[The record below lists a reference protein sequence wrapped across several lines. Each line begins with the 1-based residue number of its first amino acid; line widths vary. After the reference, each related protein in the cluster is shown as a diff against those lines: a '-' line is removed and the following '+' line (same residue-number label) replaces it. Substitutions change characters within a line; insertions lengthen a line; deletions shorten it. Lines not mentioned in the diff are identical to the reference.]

1 MRYAIEHE
9 VPGRIRVKLSG
20 PVPERDLDAL
30 NKVLLEDPVITRV
43 VIYPRVGSLAVFYEG
58 GDGTPA
64 GTHLERFLTTPA
76 ETNLSGRPKGVELAS
91 DAASARDRALA
102 ALDAVDAAAIEDARV
117 SCTVA
122 MAPRTHS
129 LFMDIATLLGGH
141 LARKWFLPAPLAT
154 LYTVWSYRTFLK
166 AALKSLLGGR
176 LDVPVLDASAIGI
189 SFAKGD
195 FKTAAGTMLLLNL
208 GELLEDYT
216 RAQSQNELIYSLLA
230 VPDFAQK
237 IPCGDADI
245 RGAEEVRVPASSLE
259 EGDLIVVRTGMPI
272 PIDGAVE
279 YGTAMVN
286 QANLTGEPLAV
297 ERTVG
302 DDVFAGT
309 AVEDGEVYV
318 RVRHAAAHTKLRSI
332 VSLVDQ
338 SEALKSEAQGRRER
352 LADRIVPW
360 NFLLAGAVALTTRSL
375 IRTSAA
381 LMVDYSCALKLTGA
395 IAELAAMSQS
405 AKEGFTVK
413 GSKHFEA
420 FAQADTIVFD
430 KTGTLTAAAPKVAQV
445 LSFDE
450 GWDRVRVLR
459 FSACLEEHFPHPV
472 ARAVVNA
479 AAKEGLEHRE
489 RHAEVEYLVAHGIA
503 SSLDGKRV
511 VIGSEHFVVEDE
523 HVAIPDAARE
533 QIAAELDGL
542 STLYLAV
549 DGELKGAIGIEDPL
563 KEGVPQALAHLR
575 ALGFE
580 HLVMLTG
587 DNEHAAARI
596 AHAAGITEFRA
607 NLLPEDKHAIVE
619 ELRAQGRR
627 VVMVG
632 DGVNDSPAL
641 SAANVGVAMGS
652 GTAIAKE
659 VADITLSEGDLTSL
673 VRLRELSQG
682 LIRRMDASF
691 TEVIVLNSALLAGG
705 IAGII
710 TPQASSLIHNGST
723 VFLSARNSREYAL
736 A

>member
-9 VPGRIRVKLSG
+9 VPGRVRVKLAG
-20 PVPERDLDAL
+20 RVPESDLDAL
-30 NKVLLEDPVITRV
+30 NKVLLEADVVTRA
-43 VIYPRVGSLAVFYEG
+43 VIYPRVGSIALFY
-58 GDGTPA
+58 D
-64 GTHLERFLTTPA
+64 
-76 ETNLSGRPKGVELAS
+76 S
-91 DAASARDRALA
+91 AAANARSRALA
-102 ALDAVDAAAIEDARV
+102 ALDAVDAAAIEDARL
-117 SCTVA
+117 SCTVD

-141 LARKWFLPAPLAT
+141 FARKWFLPAPLAT
-154 LYTVWSYRTFLK
+154 AYTLWSYRGFLA
-166 AALKSLLGGR
+166 AALKSLINGR

-189 SFAKGD
+189 SFVKGD

-237 IPCGDADI
+237 IPCGDPDI
-245 RGAEEVRVPASSLE
+245 RGAEEVKVPAADLQA
-259 EGDLIVVRTGMPI
+259 GDLIVVRTGMPV
-272 PIDGAVE
+272 PIDGSVE

-309 AVEDGEVYV
+309 AVEDGEIYV
-318 RVRHAAAHTKLRSI
+318 RERHAAAHTKLRSI

-338 SEALKSEAQGRRER
+338 SESLKSETQSRREH
-352 LADRIVPW
+352 LADSVVPW
-360 NFLLAGAVALTTRSL
+360 NFLLAGIVALTTRSL

-395 IAELAAMSQS
+395 IAELSAMSQS
-405 AKEGFTVK
+405 AHEGFTVK
-413 GSKHFEA
+413 GSKYFEA

-430 KTGTLTAAAPKVAQV
+430 KTGTLTAAAPKVAKV
-445 LSFDE
+445 LSFD
-450 GWDRVRVLR
+450 GWDRTRVLR

-479 AAKEGLEHRE
+479 AAEEGLEHRE

-523 HVAIPDAARE
+523 HVEIPEAAAE
-533 QIAAELDGL
+533 QIKAELDGL

-549 DGELKGAIGIEDPL
+549 DGGLKGAIGIEDPL
-563 KEGVPQALAHLR
+563 KAGVPEALARLR
-575 ALGFE
+575 ELGFE

-596 AHAAGITEFRA
+596 AAAAGITEFRA
-607 NLLPEDKHAIVE
+607 NLLPEDKHAVVE
-619 ELRAQGRR
+619 DLRAQGRC

-641 SAANVGVAMGS
+641 SAADVGVAMGS

-659 VADITLSEGDLTSL
+659 VADITLAEGDLTSL
-673 VRLRELSQG
+673 VRLRLLSQG
-682 LIRRMDASF
+682 LMDRMDTSF
-691 TEVIVLNSALLAGG
+691 REVIGLNSALLAGG
-705 IAGII
+705 IAGVI
-710 TPQASSLIHNGST
+710 TPQVSSLIHNGST
-723 VFLSARNSREYAL
+723 VFLSARNAREYQL
-736 A
+736 N

>member
-9 VPGRIRVKLSG
+9 VPGRIRVKLAG
-20 PVPERDLDAL
+20 RVPEGDLDAL
-30 NKVLLEDPVITRV
+30 NKVLLEEPSITRA
-43 VIYPRVGSLAVFYEG
+43 VIYPRVGSLAVFYAE
-58 GDGTPA
+58 
-64 GTHLERFLTTPA
+64 PA
-76 ETNLSGRPKGVELAS
+76 EG
-91 DAASARDRALA
+91 DAATGAGSKSCARDRALA
-102 ALDAVDAAAIEDARV
+102 ALDAVDAAKIEDARV
-117 SCTVA
+117 GCTVA
-122 MAPRTHS
+122 MAPRTHN
-129 LFMDIATLLGGH
+129 LFMDIVKLVSGH
-141 LARKWFLPAPLAT
+141 FARKWFLPMPFSAIW
-154 LYTVWSYRTFLK
+154 TVWSYRSFL
-166 AALKSLLGGR
+166 AAGLRSLINGR

-189 SFAKGD
+189 SFVKGD

-216 RAQSQNELIYSLLA
+216 RAQSQNKLIYSLLA

-237 IPCGDADI
+237 IPCGDPDI
-245 RGAEEVRVPASSLE
+245 RGAEEVKVPAESLVP
-259 EGDLIVVRTGMPI
+259 GDLIVIRTGMPV
-272 PIDGAVE
+272 PIDGSVE

-286 QANLTGEPLAV
+286 QSNLTGEPLAV

-309 AVEDGEVYV
+309 AVEDGEIYV
-318 RVRHAAAHTKLRSI
+318 RVRHAADHTKLRSI

-338 SEALKSEAQGRRER
+338 SEAMKSETQSRREH
-352 LADRIVPW
+352 LADKIVPW
-360 NFLLAGAVALTTRSL
+360 NFLLAGIVALTTRSL

-395 IAELAAMSQS
+395 IAELTAMSQS

-413 GSKHFEA
+413 GAKNFEA
-420 FAQADTIVFD
+420 FAAADTIVFD
-430 KTGTLTAAAPKVAQV
+430 KTGTLTAASPKVSKV
-445 LSFDE
+445 LGFD
-450 GWDRVRVLR
+450 GWDRTRVLR
-459 FSACLEEHFPHPV
+459 FSACLEGHFPHPV

-479 AAKEGLEHRE
+479 AAEEGLEHRE

-523 HVAIPDAARE
+523 HVKIGPRIGE
-533 QIAAELDGL
+533 RIKKELDGL

-549 DGELKGAIGIEDPL
+549 DGELRGAIGIEDPL
-563 KEGVPQALAHLR
+563 KEGVKESLEQLR
-575 ALGFE
+575 ELGFK

-607 NLLPEDKHAIVE
+607 NLLPEDKHSIVE
-619 ELRAQGRR
+619 ELRSQGKH

-641 SAANVGVAMGS
+641 SAADVGVAMGS

-673 VRLRELSQG
+673 VRLRRLSQG
-682 LIRRMDASF
+682 LMDRMDASF

-705 IAGII
+705 ISGLI
-710 TPQASSLIHNGST
+710 TPQVSSLIHNGST
-723 VFLSARNSREYAL
+723 VFLSARNSRSYDVRMAAPKVLPAVAE
-736 A
+736 